1 MANLIDL
8 KFSWLVQDNEI
19 TEERIIIKADS
30 SLYFPGVET
39 FRRTV
44 NKVVLSSV
52 PAKAGAPS
60 ASITIDLEHMA
71 DIDYT
76 ALKVTN
82 AFKINYNDVSISEF
96 TPLHASIS
104 KIFKNLSILQK
115 YLNFSFLIF
124 FNFSF

>member
-1 MANLIDL
+1 MVV
-8 KFSWLVQDNEI
+8 KDNEI

-44 NKVVLSSV
+44 TKAVLSSV

-82 AFKINYNDVSISEF
+82 AFQINYNDVSISEI
-96 TPLHASIS
+96 T
-104 KIFKNLSILQK
+104 
-115 YLNFSFLIF
+115 
-124 FNFSF
+124 